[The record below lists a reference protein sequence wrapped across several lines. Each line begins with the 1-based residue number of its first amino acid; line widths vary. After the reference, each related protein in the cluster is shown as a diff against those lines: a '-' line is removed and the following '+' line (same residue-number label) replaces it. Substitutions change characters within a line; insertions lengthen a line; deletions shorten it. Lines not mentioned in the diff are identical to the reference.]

1 MRNNLT
7 LDDILPN
14 VEDGRI
20 LIQRAVQYTTQ
31 ILVEEF
37 PTFINLRHFVAIP
50 DRSSSVYK
58 SRIVPMKLLFR
69 DEKYTN
75 ENIQI
80 LQQYSR
86 ECNLTGSPQ
95 V

>member
-1 MRNNLT
+1 MRNKLT
-7 LDDILPN
+7 LDDIFPN

-20 LIQRAVQYTTQ
+20 LFERAVQYTAQ

-37 PTFINLRHFVAIP
+37 PTFSDPFAVH
-50 DRSSSVYK
+50 K
-58 SRIVPMKLLFR
+58 SIVVPMKVLFK
-69 DEKYTN
+69 DEKYTD

-80 LQQYSR
+80 LQEYSR

>member
-1 MRNNLT
+1 MWRMAGYLFKG
-7 LDDILPN
+7 LYS
-14 VEDGRI
+14 
-20 LIQRAVQYTTQ
+20 IQQ

-37 PTFINLRHFVAIP
+37 PTFSNLRHFVAIP

-80 LQQYSR
+80 LQQFSR

-95 V
+95 VRGEL